1 MSEKLKYWIWLNSI
15 PKVGAVKCKQLL
27 NHFGQPENVW
37 EASHAELKRLPF
49 LSAQTADLI
58 KDPRY
63 KEEAILKLKT
73 VNDLNINIITIND
86 GLYPYYLKNI
96 HDPPIILY
104 VRGKMY
110 NEEKCVA
117 VVGSRKATSY
127 GLKMAETISYELA
140 KLGITVVSGM
150 ARGIDTYAHNG
161 ALRAC
166 GRTVAV
172 LGCGLDIVYPS
183 ENKEL
188 MDKIIETGAVIS
200 EYPPGMQPVPG
211 NFPARNRI
219 ISGISQGVVVIE
231 AGERSGSLITA
242 GFALDQGREVFAVP
256 GNINSFTSVGTNKLI
271 KDGAKI
277 VTDIEDILEELKMFN
292 FSGVNIGIEKKKAY
306 DEARFKGLDSEER
319 KLLEYLKME
328 PLHIDVLVKKSG
340 MSVKVVNSILVM
352 LELKGII
359 EQTPGKMFKIKE

>member
-37 EASHAELKRLPF
+37 DASYAELQKLPF
-49 LSAQTADLI
+49 LSVQIAGLI
-58 KDPRY
+58 TDPKY
-63 KEEAILKLKT
+63 KEEVLLKLKT
-73 VNDLNINIITIND
+73 VNDLDIKIITIND
-86 GLYPYYLKNI
+86 ALYPYYLKNI

-104 VRGKMY
+104 VKGNMI
-110 NEEKCVA
+110 NEEKSVA
-117 VVGSRKATSY
+117 VVGSRRATSY
-127 GLKMAETISYELA
+127 GLRMAETISYELA

-161 ALRAC
+161 ALRAG
-166 GRTVAV
+166 GRTIAV

-183 ENKEL
+183 ENKAL
-188 MDKIIETGAVIS
+188 MDKITETGAVVS
-200 EYPPGMQPVPG
+200 EYPPGTQPIPG

-256 GNINSFTSVGTNKLI
+256 GNINSFASVGTNKLI

-277 VTDIEDILEELKMFN
+277 VTDIEDILEELRVFN
-292 FSGVNIGIEKKKAY
+292 FSGVNVGIEKKDAY
-306 DEARFKGLDSEER
+306 DESRFKGLDSDER
-319 KLLEYLKME
+319 RLVEYLKTE
-328 PLHIDVLVKKSG
+328 PLHIDVLVNKSG
-340 MSVKVVNSILVM
+340 LSVKVVNSILVM
-352 LELKGII
+352 LELKGVI
-359 EQTPGKMFKIKE
+359 EQIPGKMFKIKE